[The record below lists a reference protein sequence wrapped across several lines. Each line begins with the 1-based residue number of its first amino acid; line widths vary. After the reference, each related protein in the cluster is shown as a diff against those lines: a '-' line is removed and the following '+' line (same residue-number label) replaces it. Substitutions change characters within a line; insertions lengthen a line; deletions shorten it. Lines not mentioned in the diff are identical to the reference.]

1 MLAIKNNLMAD
12 VAARQLGKSYDSLSQ
27 SVERLSSGLRI
38 NGSRDDAAGLAVREL
53 IRADIATLRQG
64 SRNGQDA
71 ISMLQTSEGAMGVV
85 DDILIR
91 MSELATQASTES
103 YSSAQRSI
111 MDQEFQQ
118 LAAEIDRI
126 AGSTKF
132 NGIGLLDSS
141 AAYSIHVGDTTSTV
155 SFSAQVMTTS
165 ALGLST
171 TATSATSAYVMAN
184 TGAASAGAVWL
195 TSAMTSAAAGANPE
209 VKIVL
214 GKLSA
219 GDTNMSATAEL
230 TSGTQYTISAFAA
243 AVNADADGELTA
255 SVVYNSAVGSYFL
268 KVRAN
273 DAGALTTSANFAVT
287 AAAELTP
294 LNSASQD
301 WAFTAGADATS
312 ADVSIST
319 VGGAQSALSLLTS
332 AIEAKDT
339 YRARLGYMMNRLEAA
354 TNVVDVQAENLLAAE
369 SRISDVDVATEM
381 ASLTRNQVLA
391 QAGISMLSQAN
402 MMPQMA
408 LSLLG

>member
-141 AAYSIHVGDTTSTV
+141 AECSIHVGDPISSV
-155 SFSAQVMTTS
+155 SFSARVMTTS

-171 TATSATSAYVMAN
+171 TATSSAFRTCTSLLPKRL
-184 TGAASAGAVWL
+184 G
-195 TSAMTSAAAGANPE
+195 SAAE
-209 VKIVL
+209 K
-214 GKLSA
+214 
-219 GDTNMSATAEL
+219 
-230 TSGTQYTISAFAA
+230 
-243 AVNADADGELTA
+243 
-255 SVVYNSAVGSYFL
+255 
-268 KVRAN
+268 
-273 DAGALTTSANFAVT
+273 
-287 AAAELTP
+287 
-294 LNSASQD
+294 SQ
-301 WAFTAGADATS
+301 T
-312 ADVSIST
+312 
-319 VGGAQSALSLLTS
+319 
-332 AIEAKDT
+332 
-339 YRARLGYMMNRLEAA
+339 
-354 TNVVDVQAENLLAAE
+354 
-369 SRISDVDVATEM
+369 
-381 ASLTRNQVLA
+381 
-391 QAGISMLSQAN
+391 
-402 MMPQMA
+402 
-408 LSLLG
+408 

>member
-12 VAARQLGKSYDSLSQ
+12 VAARQLGKSYDSLAN

-38 NGSRDDAAGLAVREL
+38 NSSKDDAAGLAVREL

-91 MSELATQASTES
+91 MSELAEQASTES
-103 YSSAQRSI
+103 YSTEQRSI

-126 AGSTKF
+126 ATSTKF
-132 NGIGLLDSS
+132 NNIGLLNSTS
-141 AAYSIHVGDTTSTV
+141 AYSIHVGDSGNTIT
-155 SFSAQVMTTS
+155 FSAQVMTTS
-165 ALGLST
+165 ALGIST
-171 TATSATSAYVMAN
+171 TQTSATAAYLMAN
-184 TGAASAGAVWL
+184 TGAASSASTWLAAAATGDGSENNIGIELGAVD
-195 TSAMTSAAAGANPE
+195 G
-209 VKIVL
+209 
-214 GKLSA
+214 
-219 GDTNMSATAEL
+219 GDKMSAHFTL
-230 TSGTQYTISAFAA
+230 ISASAYTMQEVA
-243 AVNADADGELTA
+243 SKINDAGSDLVA
-255 SVVYNSAVGSYFL
+255 SIEYNSTVDAYFL
-268 KVRAN
+268 KVEAATAGELDTSATIAISAN
-273 DAGALTTSANFAVT
+273 AALTAIDATS
-287 AAAELTP
+287 
-294 LNSASQD
+294 D
-301 WAFTAGADATS
+301 WGFTDGTDATS
-312 ADVSIST
+312 AQVSIST
-319 VGGAQSALSLLTS
+319 VNGAQSALALLET
-332 AIEAKDT
+332 AIETKDT